1 MALFHMNYDRPGPG
15 VRKDEPEKKAVPRF
29 FSIFARKFTAL
40 VELNLLFSAIA
51 AAAVA
56 VAWLLRNAVP
66 ETVLWLIPV
75 LLVSPFLAGLTLVTR
90 NYVREEHAFLL
101 SDFWD
106 AVKGNWKAFLLN
118 GAVCC
123 ALYLVLSVSI
133 RFYYAMLPSGNLYFI
148 ALCLC
153 IAVAFL
159 LISAE
164 YYVPVMIVTFDL
176 KLGQVYRNAL
186 IFSIVGLGR
195 NVLLTALLAVL
206 FFALYLTQLTAPSLV
221 LGLLFVFLLLFS
233 LCMFLVNFT
242 VYPLIDRLMIRP
254 YRKKEGTGEEP
265 NDFTDNPR

>member
-1 MALFHMNYDRPGPG
+1 MSLFHLNYDRPGPG

-40 VELNLLFSAIA
+40 VELNLLFSSAVAA

-56 VAWLLRNAVP
+56 CLLRGAVP
-66 ETVLWLIPV
+66 ETVLWLIPA
-75 LLVSPFLAGLTLVTR
+75 LLVSPFLAGLTYVTR

-106 AVKGNWKAFLLN
+106 AVKNNWKAFLGN

-123 ALYLVLSVSI
+123 ALYFVLSVSI
-133 RFYYAMLPSGNLYFI
+133 RFYYAMLPGSGLYFV

-153 IAVAFL
+153 IAIAFL

-176 KLGQVYRNAL
+176 KLGQIYRNAL

-195 NVLLTALLAVL
+195 NALLTAILAVL
-206 FFALYLTQLTAPSLV
+206 LFGLYLMQVTMMSLAI
-221 LGLLFVFLLLFS
+221 GLLFVLLLLFS
-233 LCMFLVNFT
+233 LCMFLVNFA
-242 VYPLIDRLMIRP
+242 VYPLIDRIMIQP
-254 YRKKEGTGEEP
+254 YRKKEETGEEP
-265 NDFTDNPR
+265 QDFTDGTR